1 MKRKK
6 ACAALLCAAMT
17 VSGFPLG
24 GGIVSA
30 QENAKQETEFD
41 IYVSPQGSDTEGDG
55 SESAPYAT
63 IDRAREA
70 ARELTADGGSAT
82 VSVGEGKYFLEEP
95 VTFGPEDSH
104 VTYVGDNA
112 VLTGAKTLEDL
123 EWENYEG
130 EIRVA
135 SVGAGLGID
144 QLFIGG
150 EQQTLAR
157 YPN

>member
-82 VSVGEGKYFLEEP
+82 VSVGEGKYFGFPCQE
-95 VTFGPEDSH
+95 VFFGISVEKPFFLL
-104 VTYVGDNA
+104 YYALCGD
-112 VLTGAKTLEDL
+112 
-123 EWENYEG
+123 
-130 EIRVA
+130 
-135 SVGAGLGID
+135 ID
-144 QLFIGG
+144 NFNK
-150 EQQTLAR
+150 ER
-157 YPN
+157 